1 MSLIELRRFAT
12 RVEADLAR
20 LALESEG
27 IDAVIFD
34 AEANS
39 FFGGGGL
46 IGDGPTVLTR
56 VKGIG
61 NDMALDE
68 GVGICGKGGQSVP
81 AGVGQPTLLIDGLT
95 VGGTAA

>member
-1 MSLIELRRFAT
+1 VSLIELRRFAT

-46 IGDGPTVLTR
+46 IGVRLMVLEEE
-56 VKGIG
+56 
-61 NDMALDE
+61 LDE
-68 GVGICGKGGQSVP
+68 AAEILA
-81 AGVGQPTLLIDGLT
+81 AGD
-95 VGGTAA
+95 

>member
-1 MSLIELRRFAT
+1 MSLVELARFGT

-20 LALESEG
+20 LALWENE

-46 IGDGPTVLTR
+46 VPVRLM
-56 VKGIG
+56 V
-61 NDMALDE
+61 LDE
-68 GVGICGKGGQSVP
+68 DADK
-81 AGVGQPTLLIDGLT
+81 
-95 VGGTAA
+95 AADILAAS

>member
-1 MSLIELRRFAT
+1 MSLVELARYGT

-46 IGDGPTVLTR
+46 IGVRLMVLE
-56 VKGIG
+56 
-61 NDMALDE
+61 AELDE
-68 GVGICGKGGQSVP
+68 
-81 AGVGQPTLLIDGLT
+81 
-95 VGGTAA
+95 AAEILRADN

>member
-1 MSLIELRRFAT
+1 MSLVEVARFGT

-20 LALESEG
+20 LALRENQ

-46 IGDGPTVLTR
+46 IAVRLM
-56 VKGIG
+56 V
-61 NDMALDE
+61 LDE
-68 GVGICGKGGQSVP
+68 D
-81 AGVGQPTLLIDGLT
+81 AD
-95 VGGTAA
+95 AAREILAAD

>member
-1 MSLIELRRFAT
+1 MSLIELARFGT

-20 LALESEG
+20 LALDAEG

-46 IGDGPTVLTR
+46 IGVRLM
-56 VKGIG
+56 V
-61 NDMALDE
+61 LDE
-68 GVGICGKGGQSVP
+68 DFDDAVAILEAEGG
-81 AGVGQPTLLIDGLT
+81 A
-95 VGGTAA
+95 

>member
-1 MSLIELRRFAT
+1 VSLIDLRRFAT

-46 IGDGPTVLTR
+46 IGVRLMVLE
-56 VKGIG
+56 VE
-61 NDMALDE
+61 LDE
-68 GVGICGKGGQSVP
+68 AAEILA
-81 AGVGQPTLLIDGLT
+81 AGD
-95 VGGTAA
+95 

>member
-1 MSLIELRRFAT
+1 VSLVELARYAT

-20 LALESEG
+20 IALEAEG

-46 IGDGPTVLTR
+46 ISVRLM
-56 VKGIG
+56 V
-61 NDMALDE
+61 LDE
-68 GVGICGKGGQSVP
+68 EF
-81 AGVGQPTLLIDGLT
+81 DE
-95 VGGTAA
+95 AAAILAENSA

>member
-1 MSLIELRRFAT
+1 MSLVELATFGT

-20 LALESEG
+20 LALDAEG

-46 IGDGPTVLTR
+46 ISVRLM
-56 VKGIG
+56 V
-61 NDMALDE
+61 LDE
-68 GVGICGKGGQSVP
+68 DFDQ
-81 AGVGQPTLLIDGLT
+81 
-95 VGGTAA
+95 AAAILSEDRS